1 MAELKL
7 DSSKIVGVIKPMHA
21 VNNGPIR
28 ARSDQSRGNFDA
40 YKAARIPFARNHDA
54 SHCATYGGPHCV
66 DVANIFRDFNADPE
80 DPANYDFLLTDI
92 LIQNTLDAG
101 TETYYRLG
109 ASIEHWAKKY
119 NTLPPPDFKKW
130 AVICEHII
138 AHYNEG

>member
-92 LIQNTLDAG
+92 LVQKFHL
-101 TETYYRLG
+101 
-109 ASIEHWAKKY
+109 H
-119 NTLPPPDFKKW
+119 LPFP
-130 AVICEHII
+130 
-138 AHYNEG
+138 